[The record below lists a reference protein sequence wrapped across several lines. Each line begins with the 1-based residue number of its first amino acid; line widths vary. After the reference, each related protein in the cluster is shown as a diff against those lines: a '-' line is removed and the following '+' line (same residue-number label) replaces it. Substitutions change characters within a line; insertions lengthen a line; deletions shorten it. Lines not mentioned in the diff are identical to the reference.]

1 MQKISYMGD
10 GTTTEFT
17 FNFPYFENTNIIVTK
32 NGANADEYNVVGTS
46 AGQDADIPYIGGKVV
61 FETAPTTLDNITIAR
76 SLPLTRIA
84 DYQPTELIEPT
95 TLNQDLNYLMEVI
108 KDKQDELDT
117 LCTQYSEIA
126 DKESTTTLL
135 ARISAIH
142 DEIIAIDAKIT
153 ALGDVTQLAKKT
165 EIPTNTVM
173 SAMSMP
179 ATKTNTTSMFPTT
192 LEVGTTYEFTAPCD
206 GYGFFGSSGASNV
219 FLYVSSATHGYTI
232 GGLVVGASAG
242 GVIRGQLTIPFGAK
256 VVAAVYS
263 SNNTDFTS
271 VFIPSNGSI

>member
-1 MQKISYMGD
+1 MGD

-17 FNFPYFENTNIIVTK
+17 FNFPYFENTNITVNK
-32 NGANADEYNVVGTS
+32 NGAMASGYTIIGTS

-84 DYQPTELIEPT
+84 DYQPTAKIEPT

-117 LCTQYSEIA
+117 LCAQYSEIA

-142 DEIIAIDAKIT
+142 DEIITIDAKIT

-192 LEVGTTYEFTAPCD
+192 LEVGTTYTFTAPSD

-242 GVIRGQLTIPFGAK
+242 GVIRGQLTIPSGAK